1 MEIQVNEQIIARWQC
16 ELCDD
21 VITWLE
27 YRQSLAWMWPLS
39 VGSSETST
47 HSGSV
52 APAVLEP
59 EDTAD
64 PPHVPEP
71 NPTA

>member
-1 MEIQVNEQIIARWQC
+1 MEIQVNEQGIARWQC

-21 VITWLE
+21 EMTWLE
-27 YRQSLAWMWPLS
+27 YRHLPAWMWPVS

-47 HSGSV
+47 QSGSP
-52 APAVLEP
+52 APAVLEL

-71 NPTA
+71 DSTA

>member
-1 MEIQVNEQIIARWQC
+1 MEIQVTEEGIARWQC

-21 VITWLE
+21 EMTWLE
-27 YRQSLAWMWPLS
+27 YRQLPARMWPAS
-39 VGSSETST
+39 AGSSATST
-47 HSGSV
+47 HSGSA
-52 APAVLEP
+52 APAVHKL

-71 NPTA
+71 EPTT